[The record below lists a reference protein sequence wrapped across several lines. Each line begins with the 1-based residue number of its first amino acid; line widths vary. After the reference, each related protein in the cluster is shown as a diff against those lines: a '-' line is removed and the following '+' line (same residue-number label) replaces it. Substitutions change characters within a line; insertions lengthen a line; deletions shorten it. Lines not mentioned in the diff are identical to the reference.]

1 MAKGEKVSVAR
12 PVQKRVVADVK
23 KVPVAKRPA
32 RTVSAEQPKK
42 VEKPAQAQKSEQAKV
57 ENQKAKATK
66 TKVSLTKK
74 QIGIIAGVVA
84 LVVIIL
90 VGVIVWLALRK
101 PEVTESVEDETE
113 AVVEENQDEVD
124 FTQEVTGENGRPF
137 EAEYQQG
144 SEEDYV
150 VRFPNLQ
157 CEEGCMNVADVKLG
171 TKVLTLGADYEVKKG
186 SVIII
191 LKEKLLA
198 ELTAGN
204 YELTFTVTEDEE
216 TVTVGV
222 KFSVKAAP
230 ICAEDEELKVGKCVK
245 KEEDK
250 KPEEKPS
257 DAGGSSSTTKPSAGG
272 NTGSTTPEQPAQ
284 KPDYNLND
292 RYLASKREWIYNDC
306 DKEGWPE
313 IGRHTF
319 VTVVKY
325 KGTILDLLNAQD
337 VQVKAYRDKMGYPN
351 GSEMCGGIGG
361 VETAGTWEEAQA
373 NGVALDETKCKQYGL
388 SCGRW

>member
-12 PVQKRVVADVK
+12 PMQKKVVADVK
-23 KVPVAKRPA
+23 KVPVVKRPA
-32 RTVSAEQPKK
+32 RTAPTEQPKK
-42 VEKPAQAQKSEQAKV
+42 VEKPVQAQKSEQAKV
-57 ENQKAKATK
+57 ENQKPKATK
-66 TKVSLTKK
+66 TKVSLTKQ
-74 QIGIIAGVVA
+74 QIAIIAGVVA

-101 PEVTESVEDETE
+101 PEVTEPVEDETE
-113 AVVEENQDEVD
+113 VVVEEKQDEVD

-137 EAEYQQG
+137 EAEYQQS

-157 CEEGCMNVADVKLG
+157 CEEGCTNVADVKLG
-171 TKVLTLGADYEVKKG
+171 TRVLTLGADYEVKKG

-230 ICAEDEELKVGKCVK
+230 TCAEDEELKAGKCVK
-245 KEEDK
+245 KEEEK
-250 KPEEKPS
+250 KPEEKPG
-257 DAGGSSSTTKPSAGG
+257 DAGGSSSTTKPSTGE

-292 RYLASKREWIYNDC
+292 RYLASKREWIYQDC
-306 DKEGWPE
+306 EKEGFPE

-325 KGTILDLLNAQD
+325 KGTDIDLRNAELAQAR
-337 VQVKAYRDKMGYPN
+337 AYRDKVGYPKF
-351 GSEMCGGIGG
+351 SEMCGGIGA
-361 VETAGTWEEAQA
+361 VEEAATWEDAVQ
-373 NGVALDETKCKQYGL
+373 NGLALDEAKCKQYGL